1 LNGSSVGGTSIYPQ
15 LVQQVACGD
24 GGTFGAVTDAGPCDV
39 FAMARRLQNPAG
51 YYLDAGVQRVLSSKL
66 SLDVAYVGNHGS
78 KLTGIQDIN
87 QPALGSGW
95 TPFDIINGVNADGN
109 EQLTRPFNTKYPYLG
124 YINFYSNLYRSNYNG
139 LQATFTG
146 RNYHGLDFVAGYTY
160 SHTLDDQSYNWNQY
174 LPKDSLNPNGEYG
187 ASDFDI
193 RHRFTLSVTYASP
206 ARSRLRNCWKA
217 GRSTRF

>member
-1 LNGSSVGGTSIYPQ
+1 LKLVAGKTAGVGNIVASGITLGPSQLNWNGSSVGGTSIYPAN

-39 FAMARRLQNPAG
+39 FAMARNYKTPWVTTWTL
-51 YYLDAGVQRVLSSKL
+51 GVQRAFSSKL

-124 YINFYSNLYRSNYNG
+124 YINFYSNLYRS
-139 LQATFTG
+139 TT
-146 RNYHGLDFVAGYTY
+146 T
-160 SHTLDDQSYNWNQY
+160 
-174 LPKDSLNPNGEYG
+174 DSKPPSL
-187 ASDFDI
+187 AAI
-193 RHRFTLSVTYASP
+193 ITVWILSRVTP
-206 ARSRLRNCWKA
+206 TP
-217 GRSTRF
+217 TR